1 LDQGPLSENGLD
13 AVVCFPPFSTALM
26 RHGNLKILYDSAR
39 LAQPLFDVLVVER
52 GMLKERPEVLR
63 QLLVAFHKAKILR
76 EQRPDWADSLMA
88 KWEGVSLAEF
98 RQTFNG
104 IKLHDLASQPAMLEK
119 EVPASLDYVRDLLVE
134 QGLLNG
140 ALPSPGDAVDSR
152 PAREAARGN

>member
-1 LDQGPLSENGLD
+1 MRQGG
-13 AVVCFPPFSTALM
+13 
-26 RHGNLKILYDSAR
+26 LKILYDSAR

-88 KWEGVSLAEF
+88 HWEGISLGEF
-98 RQTFNG
+98 RHTFNG
-104 IKLHDLASQPAMLEK
+104 IKLHDQASQPNLLEK
-119 EVPASLDYVRDLLVE
+119 EVPASLDYVHDLLAE
-134 QGLLNG
+134 QGFLNG

-152 PAREAARGN
+152 LAREAAGGR